1 MLGPEQL
8 NFATR
13 PTPIFLEGVV
23 AVRISEQM
31 AKNVGLRDNQII
43 RGVIENRNGLLKL
56 MFNNQEFE
64 WSASKN
70 FKPGDKID
78 FRYESSVY
86 GRSLRAI
93 SQAPTPGISSA
104 PLSSTVLSPTV
115 LSSTGLASTG
125 ASSLTGTSPRLLSL
139 LYRPDQP
146 SMLSQL
152 FKPGGLELLLSQVAH
167 IPAQSGLGQLRQSM
181 GGLSGDAVKN
191 ALLNSGLFGE
201 FLLGS
206 QSPQRTDLKQLLRN
220 LLRNMPLQSAVGNI
234 EMAIDEIESRQIESL
249 QAQQNREISYH
260 FVLPFGDSNPVE
272 VHLERGASS
281 PEQEE
286 SDWVINLHT
295 DSEVLG
301 ELWLKTTLKDTA
313 SLEMIMWVQRPHVAA
328 MARTA
333 TLELEQ
339 ELKAFG
345 LQLTKLSVLNA
356 TRPTLDAQL
365 SGPGHVV
372 DVRT

>member
-13 PTPIFLEGVV
+13 PTPIFLEGIV

-31 AKNVGLRDNQII
+31 AKHVGLRDNQII

-56 MFNNQEFE
+56 MFKNQEFE

-93 SQAPTPGISSA
+93 SQAPAPGVSSA
-104 PLSSTVLSPTV
+104 PLSSTVLS
-115 LSSTGLASTG
+115 STG
-125 ASSLTGTSPRLLSL
+125 APSLTGTSPRLLSL

-167 IPAQSGLGQLRQSM
+167 LPAQSGLGQLRQSM
-181 GGLSGDAVKN
+181 GGMSGDAVKN

-272 VHLERGASS
+272 VHLERGAYS

-301 ELWLKTTLKDTA
+301 ELWLKTTLKGSA
-313 SLEMIMWVQRPHVAA
+313 SLEMILWVQRPHVAA

-333 TLELEQ
+333 TFELEE

-356 TRPTLDAQL
+356 TRPILDAQL

>member
-23 AVRISEQM
+23 AVRVSEQM

-56 MFNNQEFE
+56 IFNNQEFE
-64 WSASKN
+64 WSASKK

-104 PLSSTVLSPTV
+104 PLSSTVLSSTV

-167 IPAQSGLGQLRQSM
+167 LPAQSGLGQLRQSM

-333 TLELEQ
+333 TLGLEQ

-356 TRPTLDAQL
+356 IRPTLDARL

>member
-23 AVRISEQM
+23 AVRVSEQM

-104 PLSSTVLSPTV
+104 PLSSTVLSSTV

>member
-23 AVRISEQM
+23 AVRVSEQM

-115 LSSTGLASTG
+115 LSSTGLASTA

-167 IPAQSGLGQLRQSM
+167 LPAQSGLGQLRQSM

>member
-1 MLGPEQL
+1 VLGPEQL

-23 AVRISEQM
+23 AVRVSEQM
-31 AKNVGLRDNQII
+31 ARNVGLRDNQII
-43 RGVIENRNGLLKL
+43 RGVIENRNGVLKL

-104 PLSSTVLSPTV
+104 PLSSSL
-115 LSSTGLASTG
+115 LSSTALSSTALPPTA

-152 FKPGGLELLLSQVAH
+152 FKPGGLELLLSQLAH
-167 IPAQSGLGQLRQSM
+167 LPGQSGLGQLRQSM

-272 VHLERGASS
+272 VHLERGVSS

-356 TRPTLDAQL
+356 TRPSLDAQL

>member
-167 IPAQSGLGQLRQSM
+167 IPAQSGRASCVRVWGGCLVMQLKMR
-181 GGLSGDAVKN
+181 
-191 ALLNSGLFGE
+191 
-201 FLLGS
+201 
-206 QSPQRTDLKQLLRN
+206 
-220 LLRNMPLQSAVGNI
+220 
-234 EMAIDEIESRQIESL
+234 
-249 QAQQNREISYH
+249 Y
-260 FVLPFGDSNPVE
+260 
-272 VHLERGASS
+272 
-281 PEQEE
+281 
-286 SDWVINLHT
+286 
-295 DSEVLG
+295 
-301 ELWLKTTLKDTA
+301 
-313 SLEMIMWVQRPHVAA
+313 
-328 MARTA
+328 
-333 TLELEQ
+333 
-339 ELKAFG
+339 
-345 LQLTKLSVLNA
+345 
-356 TRPTLDAQL
+356 
-365 SGPGHVV
+365 
-372 DVRT
+372 

>member
-104 PLSSTVLSPTV
+104 PLSSTVLSSTV

>member
-104 PLSSTVLSPTV
+104 PLSSTVLSSTV

-167 IPAQSGLGQLRQSM
+167 LPAQSGLGQLRQSM

-234 EMAIDEIESRQIESL
+234 ELAIDEIESRQIESL

>member
-104 PLSSTVLSPTV
+104 PLSSTVLSSTV

-234 EMAIDEIESRQIESL
+234 ELAIDEIESRQIESL

>member
-23 AVRISEQM
+23 AVRVSEQM
-31 AKNVGLRDNQII
+31 AKNLGLRDNQII

-56 MFNNQEFE
+56 MFNNEEFE

-104 PLSSTVLSPTV
+104 PLSSTVLSSTA

-167 IPAQSGLGQLRQSM
+167 LPAQSGLGQLRQSM

-234 EMAIDEIESRQIESL
+234 QMAIDEIESRQIESL

-272 VHLERGASS
+272 VHLERRASS

>member
-56 MFNNQEFE
+56 LFNNQGFE
-64 WSASKN
+64 WSASKK

-104 PLSSTVLSPTV
+104 PLSSTVLSSTV

-234 EMAIDEIESRQIESL
+234 ELAIDEIESRQIESL

>member
-23 AVRISEQM
+23 AVRVSEQM

-56 MFNNQEFE
+56 IFNSQEFE

-78 FRYESSVY
+78 FRYASSVY
-86 GRSLRAI
+86 GRSLRAV
-93 SQAPTPGISSA
+93 SQGSTPGVSSPPLPSESVSSKLLSSA
-104 PLSSTVLSPTV
+104 GLSSP
-115 LSSTGLASTG
+115 A
-125 ASSLTGTSPRLLSL
+125 GTSSRLLSL
-139 LYRPDQP
+139 FYRPEQP
-146 SMLSQL
+146 SILSQL
-152 FKPGGLELLLSQVAH
+152 FKPGGLQALLSQLAH
-167 IPAQSGLGQLRQSM
+167 LPTQSGLGQLRQSM
-181 GGLSGDAVKN
+181 GGLSGDGVKN

-206 QSPQRTDLKQLLRN
+206 QGPQRADLKQLLRN
-220 LLRNMPLQSAVGNI
+220 LLRNAPLQSAVGSI
-234 EMAIDEIESRQIESL
+234 EMAIDEIESRQLESL

-272 VHLERGASS
+272 VHLERGTFS

-286 SDWVINLHT
+286 PDWVINLHT

-301 ELWLKTTLKDTA
+301 ELWLKTTLKDSA

-333 TLELEQ
+333 TADLKE

-345 LQLTKLSVLNA
+345 LQLNKLSVLNA
-356 TRPTLDAQL
+356 QRPSLDAQL

>member
-23 AVRISEQM
+23 AVRVSEQM

-56 MFNNQEFE
+56 IFNNQEFE
-64 WSASKN
+64 WSASKK

-93 SQAPTPGISSA
+93 SQAPTLGISSA
-104 PLSSTVLSPTV
+104 PLSSTVLS
-115 LSSTGLASTG
+115 STG

-167 IPAQSGLGQLRQSM
+167 LPAQSGLGQLRQSM

-333 TLELEQ
+333 TLGLEQ

-356 TRPTLDAQL
+356 IRPTLDARL

>member
-23 AVRISEQM
+23 AVRVSEQM

-104 PLSSTVLSPTV
+104 PLSSTVLSSTV

-167 IPAQSGLGQLRQSM
+167 LPAQSGLGQLRQSM